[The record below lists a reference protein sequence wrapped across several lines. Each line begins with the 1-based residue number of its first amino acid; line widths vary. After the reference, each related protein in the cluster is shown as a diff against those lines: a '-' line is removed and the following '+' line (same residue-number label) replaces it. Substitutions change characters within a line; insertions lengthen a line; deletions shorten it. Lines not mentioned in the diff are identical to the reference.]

1 MRGRDRRW
9 MQARAVYDGDEEVT
23 SKFLSPGHLL
33 FIISHTI
40 NVMRKKIGFPLIRTI
55 FMFLDPN

>member
-33 FIISHTI
+33 FIKSYNCKT
-40 NVMRKKIGFPLIRTI
+40 VRWKDRRWMQARAVY
-55 FMFLDPN
+55 DVDE

>member
-1 MRGRDRRW
+1 